1 MLPRVVSWGR
11 NGHEGDRAL
20 QLRYNRVTTGG
31 LVSFLPYTHLM
42 KHVCRLA
49 LALMSACLTVLA
61 VAQPLMWFHDHKH
74 RANSKITRDYGGS
87 LYYVSVEPASRGW
100 TMITDKFTPGGE
112 KVWSREFGNGRPDT
126 ETFHVASVAA
136 DASHVFAVANRR
148 LNDVSGAVVGS
159 YLVALRG
166 TNGNYDLNHQGD
178 GEAFASV
185 AVSSNHL
192 ALLSQNVA
200 TGVASVTFFQTGTWT
215 NMGTVNLG
223 VVASVAEVRLDVAG
237 NAYVAA
243 SNTNGTVQISKCS
256 AAGGIAFQTTLDASN
271 PRINE
276 KLLRLEVDTV
286 AGRVYGLGTVA
297 YSPTDQDVMLYV
309 VNSVTGAQVGI
320 QSIRSSTAD
329 DFSGDLSVVP
339 GSGGVIASA
348 YTPATET
355 TVVAR
360 RSTTSATVWS
370 VNINGTPA
378 GAGRSHGT
386 DADGQLVVM
395 SPISASVVA
404 MDRLDRVT
412 GSTLGRETFSLGA
425 DAKARQFITSAGS
438 YFVSSEYRTYVPQ
451 AWVARFQR
459 LQSSRLSFTQNNRP
473 GGETVYGRIHR
484 TPTTT
489 VEETWSVTSGNPAVA
504 SVPATV
510 NVPIG
515 VQTFNFPIVLSPVS
529 VNTNVSINIRYAG
542 FADQQTL
549 TVVPPGLWQLR
560 AIPAVVVGGV
570 PTVALAELVGDAPT
584 GGLTLTLSSNKPAVA
599 SVPGTGV
606 VPAGADFA
614 EFPVTTYAVNSN
626 QGVVISATTGAV
638 TKTAFM
644 AVNAPS
650 LTSIAVNPGTLKGG
664 VTGSLILNLNG
675 IAPTGGFSIVLFSG
689 LPATVTLP
697 ASASVAAGQTT
708 RNVSMP
714 TAAVTA
720 TTQVTIF
727 ATRSGIYKTATVTVT
742 P

>member
-1 MLPRVVSWGR
+1 
-11 NGHEGDRAL
+11 
-20 QLRYNRVTTGG
+20 
-31 LVSFLPYTHLM
+31 M
-42 KHVCRLA
+42 KHICRLA
-49 LALMSACLTVLA
+49 LALIGASLTVLA
-61 VAQPLMWFHDHKH
+61 VAQPMMWFHDYKN
-74 RANSKITRDYGGS
+74 RANSKIARDYSGS
-87 LYYVSVEPASRGW
+87 LYYVSVQPANRGW
-100 TMITDKFTPGGE
+100 TMSTDKFTPGGD
-112 KVWSREFGNGRPDT
+112 KVWSRDFFNGRPET
-126 ETFHVASVAA
+126 ETFHVASVTA
-136 DASHVFAVANRR
+136 DANHVFAVANRR
-148 LNDVSGAVVGS
+148 LNDETGAVVGS

-166 TNGNYDLNHQGD
+166 TNGNYDLNHPGD

-192 ALLSQNVA
+192 ALLSQNLA
-200 TGVASVTFFQTGTWT
+200 TGLASVTFFQTGTWT

-223 VVASVAEVRLDVAG
+223 VVASVVEVKLDVAG

-243 SNTNGTVQISKCS
+243 NNTNGTVQISKCS
-256 AAGGIAFQTTLDASN
+256 AAGGIAYQTTLDAPS
-271 PRINE
+271 PRVNE
-276 KLLRLEVDTV
+276 KLVRLEVDTV
-286 AGRVYGLGTVA
+286 AGRAYAMGTVA

-309 VNSVTGAQVGI
+309 VNSATGAQVGI
-320 QSIRSSTAD
+320 QSVRSSNTD
-329 DFSGDLSVVP
+329 DMVGDLSIVP

-348 YTPATET
+348 YTPSSET

-360 RSTTSATVWS
+360 RSTSSASVWS
-370 VNINGTPA
+370 KTLTETPA

-395 SPISASVVA
+395 SPISNTAVA
-404 MDRLDRVT
+404 MDRIDRVT
-412 GSTLGRETFSLGA
+412 GATLGRETFSLLN
-425 DAKARQFITSAGS
+425 DAKARQLITSSGS
-438 YFVSSEYRTYVPQ
+438 YFVSSEHRTYVPQ

-473 GGETVYGRIHR
+473 GGETVFGRIHR
-484 TPTTT
+484 FPTTT
-489 VEETWSVTSGNPAVA
+489 VEEAWSATSSNPAVA

-529 VNTNVSINIRYAG
+529 VNTNVSINIRFAG

-549 TVVPPGLWQLR
+549 TVIPPVIWRLR
-560 AIPAVVVGGV
+560 AIPQVVVGGT
-570 PTVALAELVGDAPT
+570 PTVTLAEIVGDAPA
-584 GGLTLTLSSNKPAVA
+584 GGLIVVLSSNKPAVA

-614 EFPVTTYAVNSN
+614 EFPVTTNGVNSN
-626 QGVVISATTGAV
+626 QGVVLSATTGSV

-650 LTSIAVNPGTLKGG
+650 LTSIAVTPGSLKGG
-664 VTGSLILNLNG
+664 VIGTLTLNLNG
-675 IAPTGGFSIVLFSG
+675 IAPTGGFSILLFSG

-708 RNVSMP
+708 RNISMP

>member
-1 MLPRVVSWGR
+1 
-11 NGHEGDRAL
+11 
-20 QLRYNRVTTGG
+20 
-31 LVSFLPYTHLM
+31 M
-42 KHVCRLA
+42 KHVVRVA
-49 LALMSACLTVLA
+49 LAFIAACLATPTL
-61 VAQPLMWFHDHKH
+61 AQPYMWHHDYKH
-74 RANSKITRDYGGS
+74 RANAKVTRDYAGS
-87 LYYVSVEPASRGW
+87 LYYVSVEPTNRGW
-100 TMITDKFTPGGE
+100 TMSTDKFTPGGDN
-112 KVWSREFGNGRPDT
+112 VWSKDFGNGRPDT
-126 ETFHVASVAA
+126 ETFHVASVTA
-136 DASHVFAVANRR
+136 DANHVYAVANRR
-148 LNDVSGAVVGS
+148 LNDETGAIVGS

-166 TNGNYDLNHQGD
+166 TNGNYDLNHPGD
-178 GEAFASV
+178 GQAFASV

-192 ALLSQNVA
+192 ALLSQNLA

-223 VVASVAEVRLDVAG
+223 VVASVAEVKLDVAG

-243 SNTNGTVQISKCS
+243 NNTNGTVQISKCS
-256 AAGGIAFQTTLDASN
+256 AAGGIAYQTTLNAPS
-271 PRINE
+271 PRVNE
-276 KLLRLEVDTV
+276 KLVRLEVDTV
-286 AGRVYGLGTVA
+286 AGRAYALGTVA

-329 DFSGDLSVVP
+329 DFPGDLSIVP

-360 RSTTSATVWS
+360 RSTTSAAVWS

-378 GAGRSHGT
+378 GAGRSHGA
-386 DADGQLVVM
+386 DADGQVVVM
-395 SPISASVVA
+395 SPISATDVA
-404 MDRLDRVT
+404 MDRIDRVT
-412 GSTLGRETFSLGA
+412 GTTLGRETFWLGA
-425 DAKARQFITSAGS
+425 DAKARQFITSAGA

-489 VEETWSVTSGNPAVA
+489 VEEVWSVTSGNPSVA

-515 VQTFNFPIVLSPVS
+515 VQIQNFPIVLSPVS

-549 TVVPPGLWQLR
+549 TVVPPVLWRLR

-570 PTVALAELVGDAPT
+570 PTVALAEVIGDAPA
-584 GGLTLTLSSNKPAVA
+584 GGLTVTLSSNKPAVA
-599 SVPGTGV
+599 SVPGTGI
-606 VPAGADFA
+606 VPAGADSA
-614 EFPVTTYAVNSN
+614 EFPVTTYGVNSN
-626 QGVVISATTGAV
+626 QGVVLSATTGSV

-650 LTSIAVNPGTLKGG
+650 LTSIAVNPATLKGG
-664 VTGSLILNLNG
+664 VTGTLTLNLNG
-675 IAPTGGFSIVLFSG
+675 IAPTGGFSILLLSG
-689 LPATVTLP
+689 MPATVTLP
-697 ASASVAAGQTT
+697 ASASVSAGQTT

-720 TTQVTIF
+720 STQVTIF

>member
-1 MLPRVVSWGR
+1 
-11 NGHEGDRAL
+11 
-20 QLRYNRVTTGG
+20 
-31 LVSFLPYTHLM
+31 M

-49 LALMSACLTVLA
+49 LALMSACLTVLS
-61 VAQPLMWFHDHKH
+61 VAQPLMWFHDYKH

-87 LYYVSVEPASRGW
+87 LYYVSVEPTTRGW

-126 ETFHVASVAA
+126 ETFHVASVTA
-136 DASHVFAVANRR
+136 DANHVYAVANRR
-148 LNDVSGAVVGS
+148 LNDETGAIAGS
-159 YLVALRG
+159 YLVAIRG
-166 TNGNYDLNHQGD
+166 TNGNYDLNHQGE
-178 GEAFASV
+178 GQAFANV

-256 AAGGIAFQTTLDASN
+256 AAGGIAFQTTLDAPN
-271 PRINE
+271 PRVGE
-276 KLLRLEVDTV
+276 KLVRLEVDTV
-286 AGRVYGLGTVA
+286 AGRAYALGTVA

-329 DFSGDLSVVP
+329 DFPGDLSVVP

-360 RSTTSATVWS
+360 RSTTSAAVWS

-378 GAGRSHGT
+378 GAGRLHGT

-395 SPISASVVA
+395 SPVSASVVA
-404 MDRLDRVT
+404 MDRIDRVT
-412 GSTLGRETFSLGA
+412 GSTLGRETFSLGT

-459 LQSSRLSFTQNNRP
+459 LQSSRLSFTDNNRP
-473 GGETVYGRIHR
+473 GGETVYGSIHR

-489 VEETWSVTSGNPAVA
+489 VEETWTITSGNPAVA

-549 TVVPPGLWQLR
+549 TVVPPVLWQLR

-570 PTVALAELVGDAPT
+570 PTVAFAELVGDAPT
-584 GGLTLTLSSNKPAVA
+584 GGLTVVLSSNKPAVA

-606 VPAGADFA
+606 VPEGADSA
-614 EFPVTTYAVNSN
+614 QFPVTTYAVNSN
-626 QGVVISATTGAV
+626 QGVVLSATTGAV

-664 VTGSLILNLNG
+664 VTGSLTLNLNG

-697 ASASVAAGQTT
+697 ASASVSAGQTT
-708 RNVSMP
+708 RNISMP